1 RTACALYCLRIRGC
15 GMSWTRTPGMR
26 FSGFRVFLPGL
37 GVRRRPLQRP
47 RSGSA
52 EWRTLRVMSKRSSV
66 VGLALALALSLGA
79 SSAGGQAAH
88 FARAGR
94 PSDLLPKPPSCA
106 AKNAKPEFCVL
117 STPFGTLTITPHIVR
132 PGHVVTARI
141 ASFNC
146 NNVPPVPG
154 QCPVNWPV
162 TGVGHCIP
170 GSSGSALCT
179 VEAWMKRISRCGP
192 QDHVCSWRVSKHAPT
207 TRYGL
212 LGVSISRGGALAED
226 VGETSDYLGILG

>member
-1 RTACALYCLRIRGC
+1 
-15 GMSWTRTPGMR
+15 
-26 FSGFRVFLPGL
+26 
-37 GVRRRPLQRP
+37 
-47 RSGSA
+47 
-52 EWRTLRVMSKRSSV
+52 MSKRSSV
-66 VGLALALALSLGA
+66 VGLALALALALSLGA
-79 SSAGGQAAH
+79 SSAGGHAAH

-179 VEAWMKRISRCGP
+179 AEAWMKRISRCGP

-226 VGETSDYLGILG
+226 VGETSDYLGILGPKPPRPLPKPSAPAHIEPPVLPPPVLPPPRH